1 MCPTP
6 PVPRAQGREESTT
19 ALARGD
25 AFFDTFDNHF

>member
-1 MCPTP
+1 
-6 PVPRAQGREESTT
+6 VPRAQGREESTT